1 MTERMMMLAIQL
13 GLILFLARLGH
24 MLFERLRL
32 PGVLGEVVAGILM
45 GPYVIG
51 SIGFY
56 GFPDGLFPPG
66 DGFPVSPEL
75 YGLCAVAAV
84 LLLFVVGLET
94 DLRLLRHYT
103 VAGVLVGVGGVAVS
117 FLAGALVT
125 QAFSGVVFG
134 KMLGLLAPECLLL
147 GVIAT
152 ATSVGITA
160 RILSEKRK
168 TDTPEGVT
176 ILAGAVIDDVLGIIL
191 LAVVLG
197 VITASRGT
205 GSVDWAHI
213 GVIAGKAVGIWLV
226 ATAIGLTASRK
237 LSFLLKLFRDR
248 SSIALMALGLA
259 LILASLFEHAG
270 LAMIVGAYVV
280 GLSLSP
286 TDITHVIREKLDPI
300 FRFLVPVFFCVMGM
314 LIDVRTLFTGQVLM
328 FGAAYTAVAMLAKVA
343 GCGLPTMLAGF
354 NLRGALR
361 VGAGMMPR
369 CEVALTIAGIA
380 LAKGALTHEIVGIP
394 VLLMMV
400 TTLVT
405 PPVLVALFR
414 SDAPGTRRALER
426 TDEKT
431 AEFPFPSPEIA
442 DLMASKLLSVFE
454 SEGFF
459 VHLVDRTRQI
469 YQLRK
474 DEMIIGL
481 RCEGAR
487 LAFSGGGKGMDIVN
501 AAMYEVVAE
510 LERTIAGLRQ
520 PVDAKAIAQRVLG
533 EMEIPRAE
541 EGLARFLDI
550 GALLPKLKG
559 ATKEAVIEDLLRTL
573 DRRGLLDALDDA
585 REAVWERERSMS
597 TGMQHGIAIP
607 HGRTDAVKRLVCAVG
622 LHKKG
627 VDFDSL
633 DGEPAHIIVLAL
645 SPKSAAAPHMQFMSM
660 MGHALSGNGREE
672 LLACRTARAMYAVLT
687 GGPEGTSGS

>member
-24 MLFERLRL
+24 MLFERLKL
-32 PGVLGEVVAGILM
+32 PGVLGEVVAGIVM

-66 DGFPVSPEL
+66 NGFPVSPEL

-94 DLRLLRHYT
+94 DLRLLKHYSL
-103 VAGVLVGVGGVAVS
+103 AGVLVGVGGVGVS
-117 FLAGALVT
+117 FLAGAFIT
-125 QAFSGVVFG
+125 KFFSVMVFG
-134 KMLGLLAPECLLL
+134 KVLGLFAPECLLL

-160 RILSEKRK
+160 RILSERKK

-197 VITASRGT
+197 IITASRGT

-213 GVIAGKAVGIWLV
+213 GIIAGKAVGIWLV
-226 ATAIGLTASRK
+226 ATGIGLAASRK
-237 LSFLLKLFRDR
+237 LSLLLKLFRDK

-314 LIDVRTLFTGQVLM
+314 LIDVRTLFSGQVLL

-380 LAKGALTHEIVGIP
+380 LAKGALSHELVGIP

-405 PPVLVALFR
+405 PPVLVSLFR
-414 SDAPGTRRALER
+414 SDAPGTNRRLEKK
-426 TDEKT
+426 DEKT
-431 AEFPFPSPEIA
+431 TEFSFPSSEIA
-442 DLMASKLLSVFE
+442 DLLTSKLLSMFE

-459 VHLVDRTRQI
+459 VHTISRTTRV

-481 RCEGAR
+481 RCEGAGV
-487 LAFSGGGKGMDIVN
+487 AFSADEKGMDIVN

-510 LERTIAGLRQ
+510 LERIIAGLRQ

-533 EMEIPRAE
+533 EMETPRAE
-541 EGLARFLDI
+541 EGLARFIDV
-550 GALLPKLKG
+550 GALLPMLKG
-559 ATKEAVIEDLLRTL
+559 ATKEEVIDDLLRTL
-573 DRRGLLDALDDA
+573 DRLGVIGDFEDA

-607 HGRTDAVKRLVCAVG
+607 HGRTDAVKRLACAVG
-622 LHKKG
+622 IHREG

-633 DGEPAHIIVLAL
+633 DGRPARIIVLAL
-645 SPKSAAAPHMQFMSM
+645 SPRSAAAPHMQFMSM
-660 MGHALSGNGREE
+660 MGHALSSGGRES
-672 LLACRTARAMYAVLT
+672 LLACRTAGDMYAVLT
-687 GGPEGTSGS
+687 GSKGGV